1 MKSLLNTLRE
11 LRRYP
16 SAIIGLLVVML
27 LVVTAVYAMIA
38 IPYPEAV
45 RLWRGGEGV
54 WDEYPRLAPPAWLN
68 WFSSTNIPETLIMKS
83 TAGGADRQV
92 EVRSAETSIITLTYT
107 FNYVYDDF
115 PQELALFMQASY
127 PTTTDEPSLSFAT
140 FIWRTPDGRETSL
153 ASVNLLPKTTLRFS
167 QDTALIRKV
176 RRFIPEGV
184 VFPPKELEEG
194 AALEKVLFLDP
205 SMSTPTP
212 LKGTYS
218 LIVRT
223 TTFEPGADVEATF
236 VVYGQ
241 LYGLAGT
248 DHYRRDLIIPLL
260 WGAPI
265 ALAFGLLA
273 ALGTTLTTMSLAAI
287 STWFGGIV
295 DQVIQRITEVNM
307 NLPVLAI
314 LIMVGTF
321 YSRSIWLM
329 LGLIILFNIFGA
341 GIKNYRAIFLQV
353 KESAYIEAARS
364 YGAGN
369 MRIVFRY
376 LVPRIIPMVIPS
388 LVTGVPGYVFL
399 EASLAYLGLGDPSL
413 PTWGKVINDAAQQGA
428 LYNGQYYWVIE
439 PAVLLMLTGLGFA
452 MVGFALDRIFNPRLR
467 GM

>member
-1 MKSLLNTLRE
+1 MKGFLNTLRE

-16 SAIIGLLVVML
+16 SAIVGLMVVLALVVMAIYA
-27 LVVTAVYAMIA
+27 VVT
-38 IPYPEAV
+38 IPYHEAI
-45 RLWRGGEGV
+45 RLWRGGAGV
-54 WDEYPRLAPPAWLN
+54 WEEYPRLAPPAWLN
-68 WFSSTNIPETLIMKS
+68 WFNSKKVPETLIMKS
-83 TAGGADRQV
+83 GEGGAERTV
-92 EVRSAETSIITLTYT
+92 EQRSPTTSIITLTYT
-107 FNYVYDDF
+107 FDYRYDDF
-115 PQELALFMQASY
+115 PQELALFIQASY
-127 PTTTDEPSLSFAT
+127 PTASDSPLLSFAIFT
-140 FIWRTPDGRETSL
+140 WRTPDGREIPLGSL
-153 ASVNLLPKTTLRFS
+153 NLQPKATVRFS
-167 QDTALIRKV
+167 QDPALLRKL
-176 RRFIPEGV
+176 RRFIPPGV
-184 VFPPKELEEG
+184 DVTSREKEDG
-194 AALEKVLFLDP
+194 MVLEKLLFLDP
-205 SMSTPTP
+205 NAATPTP
-212 LKGTYS
+212 LKGTYTFT
-218 LIVRT
+218 IQT
-223 TTFEPGADVEATF
+223 TTFAPESDIDADF

-241 LYGLAGT
+241 LYGVAGT
-248 DHYRRDLIIPLL
+248 DHYRRDLLIPIL

-265 ALAFGLLA
+265 ALSFGLLA

-287 STWFGGIV
+287 STWYGGIV
-295 DQVIQRITEVNM
+295 DQIIQRITEVNM

-341 GIKNYRAIFLQV
+341 AIKNYRAIFLQV

-376 LVPRIIPMVIPS
+376 MVPRIIPMIIPG

-413 PTWGKVINDAAQQGA
+413 PTWGKVVNDAASMGA
-428 LYNGQYYWVIE
+428 LYNGQYYWVLE